1 MTGALVGRG
10 PVLATA
16 RAALDE
22 AMAGAGQ
29 LLLISGEPGI
39 GKSALLAALAEEAA
53 TRGARV
59 LRGNCWDGGGTPA
72 YWPWTQVLREAER
85 HGLELGPA
93 ARLLATSAPRAPGS
107 AESADAPDPLEARF
121 QLLDAV
127 GAVLARLAAEAPLV
141 VTMDDLQWAD
151 EPSLQ
156 LLDFVAH
163 RIGAEAV
170 LLVGAYRDAEA
181 GPVLHAVAGGRQ
193 QLPLVGLTS
202 DDVRA
207 LMVSVATAHDL
218 PPPPG
223 PLVAEVWRRSG
234 GNPFFARELT
244 RLVVAQGGW
253 ARGSAKGRAVPDTGP
268 AVPDSVR
275 DTLERRLARL
285 SQPCAEL
292 LAVAAVAGLEV
303 REELLSRVVPFD
315 AEGPSL
321 PELLAEAAGA
331 RVLVAPLDVSGRY
344 QFVHDLYRETIQS
357 GLTPAERC
365 SLHLAVGRALESLR
379 AEGGDV
385 HLAEV
390 AAHLLASGAEEA
402 LSDAVRYSAAAAAEA
417 MSRLGYEDA
426 RRHYERALAA
436 WDRAGGDPAQRLELL
451 LGLAD
456 ARFCA
461 GDGEG
466 ARADLHRAAEL
477 ARRMGDAAGLARTA
491 VALHHLGARVPLDV
505 AANVDLLTEAAAALP
520 ETPSALRVRVLT
532 ALVRSKRHQ
541 HVAGDEAHIVA
552 AGREAVRVARAVA
565 EPSALAFALLALHDA
580 LWQPGTGP
588 QRLEVADE
596 MRSAAEA
603 AGEHDLLAQTHQ
615 LRAAALLEAGDPSGR
630 TELARYVEVMA
641 GRGHAQGRWEAMS
654 RRATLAS
661 IAGRWAEADAMAAEA
676 CEFGQAIGVP
686 DAVGVYGTLHA
697 ALLLFGDIEGGFDPA
712 GLEESAPAGYYV
724 QPLRAVGFISK
735 GDVAAARE
743 ALAGYA
749 VDVMEATYDL
759 EPLALLAG
767 VMAPAGSDEQ
777 RKRVYERLLPYA
789 GLHAV
794 VGGCA
799 SYWGAVDHHLA
810 QLAAGLGWR
819 QQAMAHLE
827 AALAGYE
834 RLGAPAWAARGRQLL
849 EQLRA
854 AADPPDQD
862 DPAGVEDR
870 AVFRFDGGS
879 WELAYHRKNVHLP
892 DAKGLRDI
900 ATLLAAPGRPVHVLR
915 LLGVDEP
922 GGADPMLDERARKAY
937 RSRLANLDSEI
948 EEAQRWQDP
957 VRAERAALERDAL
970 IAELTAA
977 AGLAGRRRLLGDR
990 TERARKTVTARIRD
1004 AIRRIDLAHPELAQH
1019 LRSTITTGT
1028 ECSYVAE
1035 RLGRAQNDRNL
1046 SG

>member
-1 MTGALVGRG
+1 
-10 PVLATA
+10 VLATA
-16 RAALDE
+16 HAALDE

-39 GKSALLAALAEEAA
+39 GKSALLTELADTAA
-53 TRGARV
+53 TRDARV
-59 LRGNCWDGGGTPA
+59 LRGNCWDGGGAPA

-85 HGLELGPA
+85 YGVDLGPA
-93 ARLLATSAPRAPGS
+93 ARLLGTSTPRPPDA
-107 AESADAPDPLEARF
+107 ALSADAPDPVGARF

-127 GAVLARLAAEAPLV
+127 GAVLVRLAGMAPLL
-141 VTMDDLQWAD
+141 VTLDDLQWAD

-156 LLDFVAH
+156 LLDFAARRVS
-163 RIGAEAV
+163 GEPV

-181 GPVLHAVAGGRQ
+181 GSVLRAVAGGRQ

-202 DDVRA
+202 DDVEA
-207 LMVSVATAHDL
+207 LMIMVATAHDL

-244 RLVVAQGGW
+244 RLIVAQGWWTSEPGQ
-253 ARGSAKGRAVPDTGP
+253 GRTLPHASP

-285 SQPCAEL
+285 SQPCADL

-303 REELLSRVVPFD
+303 REELLGRVVHSD
-315 AEGPSL
+315 ADGPSL

-331 RVLVAPLDVSGRY
+331 RVLVPPLEVSGRY
-344 QFVHDLYRETIQS
+344 RFVHDLYRETIQA

-365 SLHLAVGRALESLR
+365 TLHLAVGRALESLR

-390 AAHLLASGAEEA
+390 ATHLLASGADEA
-402 LSDAVRYSAAAAAEA
+402 LADAVRLSAAAAAEA

-426 RRHYERALAA
+426 RRHFERALAA

-456 ARFCA
+456 ARSCA

-466 ARADLHRAAEL
+466 ARADLRRAVEL
-477 ARRMGDAAGLARTA
+477 ARRMGDAAGLARA
-491 VALHHLGARVPLDV
+491 AIALHHLGARVSLHV
-505 AANVDLLTEAAAALP
+505 AANVELLTEAAAALP
-520 ETPSALRVRVLT
+520 ETPTALRVRVLT
-532 ALVRSKRHQ
+532 ALVRSMRHQ
-541 HVAGDEAHIVA
+541 RVAGDEAGIVA
-552 AGREAVRVARAVA
+552 AAREAVRVARVVG
-565 EPSALAFALLALHDA
+565 EPSPLAFALLALHDA
-580 LWQPGTGP
+580 LWQPGSGP
-588 QRLEVADE
+588 QRLEVLDE
-596 MRSAAEA
+596 MRAAA
-603 AGEHDLLAQTHQ
+603 ATAGEFDLLAQTHQ

-630 TELARYVEVMA
+630 TELARYVELMA

-654 RRATLAS
+654 RGATLAS
-661 IAGRWAEADAMAAEA
+661 IGGRWAEADAMATEA
-676 CEFGQAIGVP
+676 CDFGRAIGVP
-686 DAVGVYGTLHA
+686 DAVGVYGTLNA
-697 ALLLFGDIEGGFDPA
+697 SLLVFGEIEGGFDPDD
-712 GLEESAPAGYYV
+712 LDESAPAGSYV
-724 QPLRAVGFISK
+724 QPLRAVWHLSR
-735 GDVAAARE
+735 GDGAAAKE
-743 ALAGYA
+743 ALAGYP
-749 VDVMEATYDL
+749 VDTMEASLDL

-767 VMAPAGSDEQ
+767 AIAPAGSDEQ
-777 RKRVYERLLPYA
+777 RKRVYDRILPYA

-819 QQAMAHLE
+819 QEAMVHLE
-827 AALAGYE
+827 AAMAAYE
-834 RLGAPAWAARGRQLL
+834 RLGAPAWAARCSQLL
-849 EQLRA
+849 EELHA
-854 AADPPDQD
+854 AAGLPQQD
-862 DPAGVEDR
+862 GAADVGNRV
-870 AVFRFDGGS
+870 VFRFDRGS
-879 WELAYHRKNVHLP
+879 WELGYQGKHVHLP

-900 ATLLAAPGRPVHVLR
+900 ALLLSSPGRPVHVLR

-922 GGADPMLDERARKAY
+922 GGADPVLDERARKAY
-937 RSRLANLDSEI
+937 KARLDDLDAEI

-990 TERARKTVTARIRD
+990 TERARKTVSARIRD
-1004 AIRRIDLAHPELAQH
+1004 ALRRIDIAHPELAEH
-1019 LRSTITTGT
+1019 LRSTITTGS
-1028 ECSYVAE
+1028 ECMYVPE
-1035 RLGRAQNDRNL
+1035 RLGHSQNDLNRPR
-1046 SG
+1046 